1 MDRKLIIFGL
11 GETADIAYEYFKY
24 DSNYDVIGFTA
35 EDQFITQD
43 EYHNLPVFPFNEVTS
58 KYSPEDVDFFVAIS
72 YTQLN
77 RVREKC
83 YTMVKQK
90 GYKCANYISS
100 KAFVWHN
107 VEIGENV
114 MIFENNV
121 IQHQVKIGNG
131 VILWSGN
138 HIGHQSI
145 IEDFVYIA
153 SHAVISGFC
162 KLGAHSFVGVNATF
176 NDNITI
182 AADTIV
188 GSGSLV
194 VKNFEEPGK
203 VLVGSPARPIS
214 KTSYETFGVKN
225 N

>member
-1 MDRKLIIFGL
+1 MNKKLIIFGL

-24 DSNYDVIGFTA
+24 DSDYEVIGFTA
-35 EDQFITQD
+35 EDEFITQN
-43 EYHNLPVFPFNEVTS
+43 EYQNLHVIPFNEVTL
-58 KYSPEDVDFFVAIS
+58 KYTPEEVYFFVAIS
-72 YTQLN
+72 FTQLN
-77 RVREKC
+77 RIREKC
-83 YTMVKQK
+83 FNLVKQK

-100 KAFVWHN
+100 RAFVWHN

-121 IQHQVKIGNG
+121 IQHKVKIGNG

-153 SHAVISGFC
+153 SHVVISGFC
-162 KLGAHSFVGVNATF
+162 KIGSHSFIGVNATF
-176 NDNITI
+176 NDNISI

-194 VKNFEEPGK
+194 VKNFEEMGK
-203 VLVGSPARPIS
+203 VLVGSPARPIR
-214 KTSYETFGVKN
+214 KTSYETFNVINK
-225 N
+225 